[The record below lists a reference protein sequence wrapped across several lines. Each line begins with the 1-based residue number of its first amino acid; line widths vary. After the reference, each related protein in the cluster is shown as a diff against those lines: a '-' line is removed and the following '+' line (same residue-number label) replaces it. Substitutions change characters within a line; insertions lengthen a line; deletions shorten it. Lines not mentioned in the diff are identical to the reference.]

1 MEAFSAGFCTFIRER
16 MGGLIGGGKSSPC
29 SPLFIFI
36 LRTATRLV
44 TLFKG
49 FESNVNKRPLCFRS
63 VVGHA
68 RNVDRSGEKHRIL
81 FLGKFTKVV

>member
-1 MEAFSAGFCTFIRER
+1 MYVLRDENFVVERIWKLFRPVLFAFIRER
-16 MGGLIGGGKSSPC
+16 MGGLMGGGKSSRC

-49 FESNVNKRPLCFRS
+49 FELNVNKRPLCFRS

-68 RNVDRSGEKHRIL
+68 R
-81 FLGKFTKVV
+81 